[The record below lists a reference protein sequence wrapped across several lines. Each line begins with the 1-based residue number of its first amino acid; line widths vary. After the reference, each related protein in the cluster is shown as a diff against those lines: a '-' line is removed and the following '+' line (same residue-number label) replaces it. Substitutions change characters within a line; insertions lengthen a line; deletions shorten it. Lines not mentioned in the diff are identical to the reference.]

1 YYINKINYIII
12 QNKKCQIDLI
22 QTKTKNNLE
31 KRGAAMD
38 TINLNDLTSG
48 YRERMRRLALMDS
61 LDELAAKQTKD
72 NDGIRLDMRGL
83 GMLTLLYFFERR
95 LSRSYKTSRMHVTEF
110 LLKMTQDTYNISHD
124 KMERITR
131 SEEHTSEL
139 QSRF

>member
-1 YYINKINYIII
+1 
-12 QNKKCQIDLI
+12 
-22 QTKTKNNLE
+22 
-31 KRGAAMD
+31 MD

-110 LLKMTQDTYNISHD
+110 LLKMTQDTYNIPHD
-124 KMERITR
+124 KMEKITR